1 MAESESKSPA
11 EERADRFKKLRSRW
25 NRLAGKASLGYL
37 NDELEDQ
44 AGKIEGLS
52 DTIADYRKRGY
63 IYGRGWETRAKKIR
77 ARWPDRR
84 REARRIV
91 RQRARDIE
99 ELAEDIDK
107 LCERSKLS
115 SGSLDRLDN
124 KVDRFKSRLESAES
138 DVRGMYDS
146 LQEQIAE
153 LESEFNE
160 VGTMLDALDEA
171 TFKLFPDERGV
182 AVCNAVW
189 TSDRD
194 EPQGIF
200 FLTDGRVVFEQ
211 REKKAKKKV
220 LFITTKS
227 ELIKEKL
234 WEAPVGAIDEIEI
247 EDEKKGW
254 LGMRRKEMITLR
266 FRERTRDLPGDVT
279 LQLKGA
285 TNEDWQSRIKR
296 VQEGE
301 IEADRYDLQSP
312 SAGASGD
319 ADASTAAAVPPPPA
333 PATPPAEIPTTC
345 PSCGGKLPTV
355 YKGMRE
361 ITCDYCGSVVR
372 F

>member
-11 EERADRFKKLRSRW
+11 EERADRFNSLRSRW
-25 NRLAGKASLGYL
+25 NSLSGRASLGHL
-37 NDELEDQ
+37 NDGLEDL

-52 DTIADYRKRGY
+52 DTIAEYRKRGY
-63 IYGRGWETRAKKIR
+63 VYGRGWEARAKTIGK
-77 ARWPDRR
+77 RWPDRQ
-84 REARRIV
+84 REARKVLRK
-91 RQRARDIE
+91 RARDLE
-99 ELAEDIDK
+99 ALAKDIDA
-107 LCERSKLS
+107 LCEHSKLAS
-115 SGSLDRLDN
+115 SSLDRLDS
-124 KVDRFKSRLESAES
+124 KIERFESRLESAER

-146 LQEQIAE
+146 LQDQIGS
-153 LESEFNE
+153 LESELREAGN
-160 VGTMLDALDEA
+160 MLDALDEA

-182 AVCNAVW
+182 AVCQAVW

-194 EPQGIF
+194 EPKGLL
-200 FLTDGRVVFEQ
+200 FLTDGRIVFEQ

-234 WEAPVGAIDEIEI
+234 WEAPVGAIEDIEI
-247 EDEKKGW
+247 EDEKKGF
-254 LGMRRKEMITLR
+254 LGLRSKEMITLR

-285 TNEDWQSRIKR
+285 TNEAWQGLIKR
-296 VQEGE
+296 VQGGE
-301 IEADRYDLQSP
+301 IEADRYDAQAATETA
-312 SAGASGD
+312 AGGTTA
-319 ADASTAAAVPPPPA
+319 TAAAPPA
-333 PATPPAEIPTTC
+333 APAATPPAEIPTKC

-361 ITCDYCGSVVR
+361 VACEYCGSVVR